1 MEFIYKVDKEAKSVV
16 CIITERE
23 QRNAIIND
31 LRKATVQH
39 IPTNYG
45 WTWCEYEDLVKRWDY
60 HLTKSVGKA
69 VCYGDDKFDL
79 ETGKSIARKKA
90 LEKYYSKRRKIF
102 QFAIRE
108 YEWTLYNLYDKIRPY
123 SGNDPF
129 AGLFTNHSFIPLC
142 ADPEKFT
149 MDCDGDDLSE
159 LTDEEIEKID
169 GEILDI

>member
-1 MEFIYKVDKEAKSVV
+1 MDFIYKIDEEAKSVV
-16 CIITERE
+16 CIITEKE

-39 IPTNYG
+39 IPTHWG
-45 WTWCEYEDLVKRWDY
+45 WGWCEYEDLVKRWDY

-123 SGNDPF
+123 GGNGPF
-129 AGLFTNHSFIPLC
+129 AGMFASVPWRFANCPISAEIKEEDF
-142 ADPEKFT
+142 AEF
-149 MDCDGDDLSE
+149 M
-159 LTDEEIEKID
+159 LTDDELEKIE